1 MTHFHQ
7 RSFIILIILILK
19 VNLLSAQKT
28 IRTITSGSEKAWI
41 SDGKNVKMD
50 WHLEP
55 GAKPDIYYVNI
66 PSQKSIIKFKT
77 DQNQLTI
84 RTQPG
89 KKYDF
94 LVLLNGKDSCH
105 IRIASVL
112 PPELPEFST
121 SPAYPVHIPFKLIDS
136 KIYFDGQVNGKS
148 VLIQLDLGAGTS
160 VVNKNS
166 SGKIDL
172 EFSSNTIVSNTNGI
186 NKEKTSLHNILKI
199 NTLAWKE
206 TSLTEVGN
214 MKPFEDIII
223 GNGFFRDK
231 IIGINYDKNELVIY
245 GKLPEE
251 AGQYTKT
258 SVFYVQDR
266 PMFRVKFIHN
276 QKKFDFWFLFDTG
289 RDGSMMIG
297 NDFTQSG
304 SNWEHLHPLTTIN
317 GRKIIRLDA
326 FIAGLEFK
334 DIVTNASDPSVP
346 NGKASLFGNQ
356 ILKHFNVILDNRTGT
371 LYLKPNSLINEPYFN
386 YQSYLKEMDGKSD
399 QK

>member
-1 MTHFHQ
+1 MTNFHQ

-28 IRTITSGSEKAWI
+28 IRTITSGSDKAWI

-112 PPELPEFST
+112 PPDLPEFSA
-121 SPAYPVHIPFKLIDS
+121 SPDYPVHIPFKLINS

-166 SGKIDL
+166 SGKIGL

-231 IIGINYDKNELVIY
+231 IIGIDYDKNELVIY

-356 ILKHFNVILDNRTGT
+356 LLKHFNVILDNKTGT

>member
-1 MTHFHQ
+1 MTNFHQ
-7 RSFIILIILILK
+7 RSFIILTILILK

-28 IRTITSGSEKAWI
+28 IRTITSGSDKAWI

-112 PPELPEFST
+112 PPDLPEFSA
-121 SPAYPVHIPFKLIDS
+121 SPDYPVHIPFKLINS

-166 SGKIDL
+166 SGKIGL

-231 IIGINYDKNELVIY
+231 IIGIDYDKNELVIY

-251 AGQYTKT
+251 AGQYTKN